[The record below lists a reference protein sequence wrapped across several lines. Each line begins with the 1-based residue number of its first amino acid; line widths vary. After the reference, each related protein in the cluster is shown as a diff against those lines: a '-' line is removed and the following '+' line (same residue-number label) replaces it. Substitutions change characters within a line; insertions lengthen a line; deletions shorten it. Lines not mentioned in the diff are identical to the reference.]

1 VDELPLE
8 HVEPCT
14 GMTPLPALHVTNP
27 TSGTPNVSTDSAAG
41 QILSEKNRS
50 NLIRVGQ
57 IRAVVFDSLAF

>member
-1 VDELPLE
+1 
-8 HVEPCT
+8 
-14 GMTPLPALHVTNP
+14 MTPLPALHVTNP